1 MAIGNLTT
9 GNSNQMGGLL
19 VVERLPV
26 PLLPFVCQHRLH
38 SAFPPPLANVANG
51 LLGDLQ
57 IKSDLGIGEAIIA
70 FEQHPPSRQR
80 ARIGFASTDKDL
92 DMASFFF
99 TEAHW
104 SGSSHLFFSFLSS
117 VYHKNPIGLTTRKF
131 RIKYHGYVILSAAKN
146 LRWARMTGGWRE
158 ILRCAQNDIRGDVFN
173 IMQIEIRKWLKSP
186 RVRTGLGV
194 ATIAVLVVCTF
205 LFAPKEEDP
214 NVGLVNDP
222 TTPTVG
228 ITNLLAT
235 LTVNRGVQVQG
246 VKMTVTRV
254 QEATAFSDDR
264 KRGGS
269 YIVRVSMQTVNTGQ
283 NTVGIRYD
291 SIARLLLPDGEVVV
305 PKLVNLSPAAL
316 PQVQQDGYIDFAL
329 SNQVDLSSLRLRLG
343 NETIAFG

>member
-1 MAIGNLTT
+1 
-9 GNSNQMGGLL
+9 
-19 VVERLPV
+19 
-26 PLLPFVCQHRLH
+26 
-38 SAFPPPLANVANG
+38 
-51 LLGDLQ
+51 
-57 IKSDLGIGEAIIA
+57 
-70 FEQHPPSRQR
+70 
-80 ARIGFASTDKDL
+80 
-92 DMASFFF
+92 
-99 TEAHW
+99 
-104 SGSSHLFFSFLSS
+104 
-117 VYHKNPIGLTTRKF
+117 
-131 RIKYHGYVILSAAKN
+131 
-146 LRWARMTGGWRE
+146 
-158 ILRCAQNDIRGDVFN
+158 
-173 IMQIEIRKWLKSP
+173 MQIQIRKWLKSP

-194 ATIAVLVVCTF
+194 AIIAVLVVCTF

-246 VKMTVTRV
+246 VKMTVTQA

-264 KRGGS
+264 
-269 YIVRVSMQTVNTGQ
+269 MQTVNPGQ

-291 SIARLLLPDGEVVV
+291 SIARLLLPHGEVVA

-329 SNQVDLSSLRLRLG
+329 TDRVDLSSLRLRLG

>member
-1 MAIGNLTT
+1 
-9 GNSNQMGGLL
+9 
-19 VVERLPV
+19 
-26 PLLPFVCQHRLH
+26 
-38 SAFPPPLANVANG
+38 
-51 LLGDLQ
+51 
-57 IKSDLGIGEAIIA
+57 
-70 FEQHPPSRQR
+70 
-80 ARIGFASTDKDL
+80 
-92 DMASFFF
+92 
-99 TEAHW
+99 
-104 SGSSHLFFSFLSS
+104 
-117 VYHKNPIGLTTRKF
+117 
-131 RIKYHGYVILSAAKN
+131 
-146 LRWARMTGGWRE
+146 
-158 ILRCAQNDIRGDVFN
+158 
-173 IMQIEIRKWLKSP
+173 MQIQIRKWLKSP

-194 ATIAVLVVCTF
+194 AIIAVLVVCTF

-246 VKMTVTRV
+246 VKMTVTQA

-264 KRGGS
+264 KRGGN
-269 YIVRVSMQTVNTGQ
+269 YIVRVSMQTVNPGQ

-291 SIARLLLPDGEVVV
+291 SIARLLLPDGEVVA

-329 SNQVDLSSLRLRLG
+329 TDRVDLSSLRLRLG